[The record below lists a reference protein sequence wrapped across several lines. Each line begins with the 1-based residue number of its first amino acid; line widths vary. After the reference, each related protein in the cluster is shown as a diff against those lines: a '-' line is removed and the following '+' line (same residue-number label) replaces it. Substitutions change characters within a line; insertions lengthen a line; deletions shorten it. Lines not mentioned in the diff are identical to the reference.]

1 MNLPNRLTVGRL
13 VLSPLFFVVY
23 FFPVWAH
30 TSYALSAYFLIA
42 IFLGIEISDFLD
54 GFIARKYHLV
64 TDIGKV
70 LDPFADVVSRLT
82 YFLCFA
88 ATGIMPLWIFL
99 ILMYRELGIIFFRMM
114 MIKRGIVVAA
124 SLWGKM
130 KAVTYAVSGIL
141 GVFLVSVQRL
151 DVLSRVVRPLEIILY
166 IFFVLSAAA
175 SVASFA
181 VYIASGIKGRQDES

>member
-1 MNLPNRLTVGRL
+1 MNLPNRLTIGRL

-23 FFPVWAH
+23 FFPVWTH
-30 TSYALSAYFLIA
+30 TAYALSAVLLVA

-88 ATGIMPLWIFL
+88 ATGIMPLWIFI

-114 MIKRGIVVAA
+114 MIKKGIVVAA
-124 SLWGKM
+124 SIWGKM
-130 KAVTYAVSGIL
+130 KAVTYAVSGVL
-141 GVFLVSVQRL
+141 GVVLVSIQRL
-151 DVLSRVVRPLEIILY
+151 QVLNMIVQPLKIALY
-166 IFFVLSAAA
+166 IFFILSAAA
-175 SVASFA
+175 SVTSFS
-181 VYIASGIKGRQDES
+181 VYIAGGIKGEQE